1 MDKAKFLIAPLAV
14 GRAPVIAASIL
25 LLTVSSI
32 LAAAPQQ
39 QDDSSAA
46 GKQKILRRVG
56 NEWIKV
62 GAEQYKRG
70 YYEQSKKSFLKAQD
84 YQEYMTA
91 DEREKLNGLL
101 EKTDT
106 AIIERKRI
114 LEGVQKA
121 SELVEQDRLIEA
133 RTQLE
138 GIEGNEFLAG
148 EERKLIA
155 EELEKVVHQLD
166 GRKRGIA
173 ELYDHSVGLYRAGRM
188 EAAREG
194 FLKIARKP
202 DLSGFVAPQGETAE
216 DYLVKID
223 NILVGR
229 LESSVSVE
237 KTPQAGIM
245 EIRGKLPKIADKP
258 MRDAKP
264 QLQMA
269 QKPDK
274 LPRGARI
281 DVGRARSPEPTT
293 DESSYTQTDNRRR
306 NILRSYTRAVVN
318 DAIAKAQ
325 NYRKKGEFD
334 RAKKVL
340 EKAKGT
346 VNKNRLELGASIFEQ
361 YSRLLE
367 QLIDEISSE

>member
-1 MDKAKFLIAPLAV
+1 LKSAKFLIGSLAERPV
-14 GRAPVIAASIL
+14 PVILASIL
-25 LLTVSSI
+25 LLAVSSI
-32 LAAAPQQ
+32 LAVASSQE

-46 GKQKILRRVG
+46 DKQKILRRVG
-56 NEWIKV
+56 GEWIKV

-70 YYEQSKKSFLKAQD
+70 YYEASKQSFLKAQD

-121 SELVEQDRLIEA
+121 NELIEQNRLIEA
-133 RTQLE
+133 RVHLE
-138 GIEGNEFLAG
+138 RIQDNEFLAG

-166 GRKRGIA
+166 GRKREIA
-173 ELYDHSVGLYRAGRM
+173 ELYDHSVGLYRAGEM
-188 EAAREG
+188 EAARKG
-194 FLKIARKP
+194 FLKIVKIAREP
-202 DLSGFVAPQGETAE
+202 NLWGFVAPQGETAE

-223 NILVGR
+223 NILVER

-237 KTPQAGIM
+237 KTMGTGVVD
-245 EIRGKLPKIADKP
+245 IRGRLPKIA
-258 MRDAKP
+258 AKP
-264 QLQMA
+264 A
-269 QKPDK
+269 
-274 LPRGARI
+274 RGARI
-281 DVGRARSPEPTT
+281 DVGRAKSPEPTT

-318 DAIAKAQ
+318 DAVAKAQ
-325 NYRKKGEFD
+325 NYREKGEFD
-334 RAKKVL
+334 RAKKII

-367 QLIDEISSE
+367 RRVEEIIREQGKAAR